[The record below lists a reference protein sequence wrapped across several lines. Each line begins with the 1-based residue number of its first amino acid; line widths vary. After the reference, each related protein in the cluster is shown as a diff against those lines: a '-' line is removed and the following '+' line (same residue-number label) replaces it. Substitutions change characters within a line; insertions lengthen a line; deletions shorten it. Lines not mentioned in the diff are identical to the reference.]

1 MREVKQTGTGRSQA
15 GQEPPPLPGL
25 VRNAFVSPC
34 RVVQR
39 SETLTPVGASPS
51 RTDQVVQEET
61 SMQTL
66 LQGGRVIDP
75 AGGFDGAADVLVTDG
90 KIAAVGTALTPPPG
104 AELVDATGLVIGP
117 GFVDLHSHVHS
128 IAGHRLQAMDGVT
141 TALDL
146 EAGLMPVERAY
157 AEATAA
163 GRPLHFGFSASWGGA
178 RAQVLADI
186 TPDARIASSLAVLG
200 DPRWQRSSSPREL
213 AAWLSLLED
222 ELAAGA
228 LGIGILMGYAP
239 ATEPAE
245 FQAVARLAA
254 KAGAPTFTHVRE
266 LVEMDPATPV
276 DGSTEI
282 AIAAAETGAAMHH
295 CHVNSTSGRHVDRV
309 LNTLEESRQSGSRVT
324 VEAYPY
330 GAGSTA
336 VGAAFIAP
344 ERLRLKGLGPSSVI
358 MVETGE
364 RIADAARLEQLRTQ
378 DPGAPCL
385 LEFLDEDNPRDLAL
399 LRQALAFPDAVV
411 ASDAMPVF
419 WPDGSHDSTRWPLPP
434 GGTTHPRT
442 AGTFAKTLRLM
453 VRETGAWTWLE
464 AFRRCSYLPARI
476 LDDVAPGARAKGHL
490 GVGAD
495 ADLVVLDPAA
505 VTDTATYADPTRASR
520 GVRHL
525 YVAGVPVVSDGAL
538 RPDALPGR
546 PLRGEPR

>member
-1 MREVKQTGTGRSQA
+1 MQ
-15 GQEPPPLPGL
+15 
-25 VRNAFVSPC
+25 
-34 RVVQR
+34 RVVQK
-39 SETLTPVGASPS
+39 
-51 RTDQVVQEET
+51 ET
-61 SMQTL
+61 SMTSVRTL
-66 LQGGRVIDP
+66 FRGGRVIDP
-75 AGGFDGAADVLVTDG
+75 AVGFDGAADVLVTDG
-90 KIAAVGTALTPPPG
+90 KVAAVGPDLTPPPDT
-104 AELVDATGLVIGP
+104 ELIDATGLVIGP

-157 AEATAA
+157 AEAAAA

-178 RAQVLADI
+178 RAQVLAGI

-213 AAWLSLLED
+213 TAWLSLLED

-276 DGSTEI
+276 DGSMEI

-364 RIADAARLEQLRTQ
+364 RIADAARLEQLRAQ

-476 LDDVAPGARAKGHL
+476 LDDVAPGARTKGHL
-490 GVGAD
+490 SVGAD
-495 ADLVVLDPAA
+495 ADLVVLDPAT
-505 VTDTATYADPTRASR
+505 VTDAATYADPTRPSR

-538 RPDALPGR
+538 QADALPGR